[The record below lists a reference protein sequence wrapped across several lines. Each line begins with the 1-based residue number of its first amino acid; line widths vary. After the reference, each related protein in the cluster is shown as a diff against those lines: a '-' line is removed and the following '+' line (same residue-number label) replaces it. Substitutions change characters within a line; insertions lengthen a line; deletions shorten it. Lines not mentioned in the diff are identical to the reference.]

1 MSIEAESLTLGS
13 ESASSSS
20 IVFEKATVANTLNLI
35 KGSGD
40 TVFTLASNV
49 IFNGTGGA
57 LVDNDVLVSGEG
69 VGITVQSGTWT
80 TEGKSLTVSSGST
93 FTVDG
98 DSDITF
104 GAVDFASGSTLTITE
119 GSVVLNGDAES
130 TAENTVAGVSLSGAT
145 ISLSGSSSLT
155 LGEDLVSSIQVSGDT
170 VTVADAL
177 KAKVSASSSSEILL
191 DGSVSGASADG
202 LTSSQVSSII
212 AGLTGASGTSSFTG
226 IVNLGSNAI
235 DLDITT
241 DESGNKTISWDDFAD
256 FAGTNGESATF
267 DELKETTV
275 TGIDSGDSFK
285 GLVGSLQGSGTF
297 TNNQITASGKTGLY
311 DADAD
316 STGTKYY
323 AYTVNDDGTYEA
335 LGINSTSGDLILANG
350 GTIGKLSIASGSV
363 ILQSG
368 YTDILGDVSASGDFV
383 AETGSNVTVSGNV
396 TTSGSLTAS
405 SGTTVEVQGKLT
417 SSGSVVAKAGSTLS
431 VSSGVATSGDFAA
444 ESGTSVSVSGDTVIS
459 GSDSQLLAYSGSNL
473 SFAGNVSLSGG
484 AVIVGDVEVT
494 GENSNLSVAQ
504 NESIEV
510 VGGSLSATKITLAS
524 GSTLVIGHDAVSS
537 DSSSSSAD
545 SSSESSLYDASKS
558 YTGSVFASTLD
569 LAGGVIVLDPEY
581 GSKASSLVVT
591 NISTDNTL
599 NGGLIIGQNSYA
611 ALGFDSTDEG
621 TEVIS
626 DFLDDNGSLDKNTYG
641 AALVLNKS
649 LNIALN
655 SGGNSTND
663 TIVLYTGT
671 AADFITYYNANK
683 SSSATAIDTTGTT
696 DNERGTNIATA
707 LKDAVYLGA
716 NTAIVASAAATE
728 AALVTSSS
736 TGTALI
742 NFSGSSATAANII
755 ADGGDVVLTGS
766 VAVGQQYK
774 VFGGTSSTDYNIT
787 YIDGTNYDTT
797 NTDKADQAIELR
809 TANGLL
815 AGVVS
820 SSGSATLALSDNS
833 RSILSGASEP
843 SYNTIVEY
851 LERSDT
857 TVSNSA
863 LDSIANS
870 SNGADADRI
879 VRAGAFTGVAQATV
893 AAGQSTANAIASRFL
908 LGSNNVGFKSSH
920 NANGALFVA
929 PIYANSD
936 TDGFSAQG
944 LGYGVDVDLY
954 GAALGA
960 DFELAPNLRV
970 GALFNVGK
978 GDTEGNGAALGSSD
992 DFSYFGLGIFAG
1004 YSAGALS
1011 IVGDINY
1018 TKVDND
1024 LEVKFDTLDT
1034 LKTSLDSSNLNL
1046 GVSAQYA
1053 LNVDGIDVL
1062 PHAGIRY
1069 THVEHDDYAIE
1080 SVGSYAGDSV
1090 NVVSIPVGVTVT
1102 KAFTSDSFTLK
1113 PLFDVTLTS
1122 NLGDDEL
1129 EGSFNW
1135 ANVDLKTSVATEI
1148 LDNFSYGATAG
1159 VVAQSGNF
1167 AGAFGVNYTGS
1178 ANVDSFAVSASAR
1191 YLF

>member
-641 AALVLNKS
+641 AAL
-649 LNIALN
+649 
-655 SGGNSTND
+655 
-663 TIVLYTGT
+663 
-671 AADFITYYNANK
+671 
-683 SSSATAIDTTGTT
+683 
-696 DNERGTNIATA
+696 
-707 LKDAVYLGA
+707 
-716 NTAIVASAAATE
+716 
-728 AALVTSSS
+728 
-736 TGTALI
+736 
-742 NFSGSSATAANII
+742 
-755 ADGGDVVLTGS
+755 
-766 VAVGQQYK
+766 
-774 VFGGTSSTDYNIT
+774 
-787 YIDGTNYDTT
+787 
-797 NTDKADQAIELR
+797 
-809 TANGLL
+809 
-815 AGVVS
+815 
-820 SSGSATLALSDNS
+820 
-833 RSILSGASEP
+833 
-843 SYNTIVEY
+843 
-851 LERSDT
+851 
-857 TVSNSA
+857 
-863 LDSIANS
+863 
-870 SNGADADRI
+870 
-879 VRAGAFTGVAQATV
+879 
-893 AAGQSTANAIASRFL
+893 
-908 LGSNNVGFKSSH
+908 
-920 NANGALFVA
+920 
-929 PIYANSD
+929 
-936 TDGFSAQG
+936 
-944 LGYGVDVDLY
+944 
-954 GAALGA
+954 GA

-1080 SVGSYAGDSV
+1080 NVGSYAGDSV

-1102 KAFTSDSFTLK
+1102 KAFTSDSFTVK

-1148 LDNFSYGATAG
+1148 LDNFSFGATAG

-1167 AGAFGVNYTGS
+1167 AGAFGVNYIGS